1 MKMSIP
7 DQNDILLACKE
18 VRKNFEENQSIRSKR
33 FPTGWCG
40 DASVELKKVL
50 KRKFGIDADL
60 CSGDLYPSHEI
71 TRYNHMWLEYE
82 NYIIDI
88 TADQFNHLNFN
99 NPAVMVTSDRTFH
112 EKFQYGRKVNGNRI
126 DSGNSE

>member
-1 MKMSIP
+1 MSIP
-7 DQNDILLACKE
+7 DQNDILLVCTE
-18 VRKNFEENQSIRSKR
+18 VRKNFEEDQRSRGTK
-33 FPTGWCG
+33 FPTAWCG
-40 DASVELKKVL
+40 DASRELKKVL
-50 KRKFGIDADL
+50 KMRFGIDADL
-60 CSGDLYPSHEI
+60 CSGEMYPIEVT

-112 EKFQYGRKVNGNRI
+112 ENFRYDRKVNGEKI
-126 DSGNSE
+126 DSDSSE